1 MRQAACPRLVLL
13 IRMKVAFLNEIWL
26 TSLYFYF
33 VNLRLNISKRAPDR
47 ATWEQGSEKA
57 GDKRGGSLYVIG
69 SRFIP
74 LTTLSYARWKIILNL
89 DRIKLFL
96 YFMML
101 QTFNRVTAA
110 AYL

>member
-1 MRQAACPRLVLL
+1 
-13 IRMKVAFLNEIWL
+13 MKVAFLNKIWL

-33 VNLRLNISKRAPDR
+33 ANLRLNISKRAPDR

-57 GDKRGGSLYVIG
+57 GDKRGGSLNVIG
-69 SRFIP
+69 FRFIP
-74 LTTLSYARWKIILNL
+74 LTTLSYARWKIIL

-110 AYL
+110 AYLGIFSNI